1 MKRIKSLILALA
13 ATTVMLWGQTE
24 VSTPIIPSWERA
36 SEGATVI
43 SLSLQQAKDTAI
55 RYNRQLQNASYDVK
69 IAQAQRWQ
77 TIASMLPQVTAG
89 YDYQNMMG
97 FKMEMRIPVGKNPAT
112 GEDMVNVIER
122 ASPPNGTF
130 SISAGM
136 QISGQQIVGAMINK
150 IAVDMADISRLQTEQ
165 TITSTVTQL
174 YISILANRHIVS
186 LLDSS
191 KMNIEKIYQSTVEA
205 VKIGVTEQTEAD
217 KLYVQVM
224 KLESALNSARQG
236 LEMTYSSMK
245 LQLGVSADT
254 YIELTDNLDQL
265 TNAEVSL
272 RLLHTKFDITDN
284 YNYRLMSKNLELSRK
299 QIKLAAMGYS
309 PSLTIGYRYSDI
321 KYFDGEPMMNM
332 NPPNVF
338 SIGVKVPLF
347 TSGRTFMSI
356 REKKYSYLKAKNT
369 FDDSHNQ
376 LEIKDKQLRF
386 NLNSAYENF
395 IIQKKNIAVT
405 NSVFNKVAEKFRY
418 GRASSLEVT
427 QASSDFINAQNTYIQ
442 AIMNMTNA
450 QIELRNLLNK

>member
-89 YDYQNMMG
+89 Y
-97 FKMEMRIPVGKNPAT
+97 
-112 GEDMVNVIER
+112 EDMVNVIER

-205 VKIGVTEQTEAD
+205 VRIGVTEQTEAD

-245 LQLGVSADT
+245 LQLGVGADT

-265 TNAEVSL
+265 TNAEASL

-369 FDDSHNQ
+369 FDDSQNQ

>member
-13 ATTVMLWGQTE
+13 ATTVILWGQTE
-24 VSTPIIPSWERA
+24 VSTPIVPSWERP

-245 LQLGVSADT
+245 LQLGVGADT
-254 YIELTDNLDQL
+254 YI
-265 TNAEVSL
+265 EVSL

-369 FDDSHNQ
+369 FDDSQNQ